1 MGLADKL
8 GLIIPAVVDDKT
20 AKGLNSAKKNIS
32 GFEKNIKSLAKTLGV
47 ALSAAAVVDFGKAS
61 VKAFME
67 DQKAAALLAK
77 TVENLGLG
85 FANPQI
91 ARFID
96 ELSIATG
103 VTDDQLRP
111 AFQALI
117 TTTGSLANSQK
128 LLAQAVDISVGSG
141 QDLATVS
148 QDLANAYVGNTKGLK
163 KYNLGLTQA
172 ELKTMSFTEV
182 QKKLNDQFSGSNAAY
197 LETYAGKMQVLQTAA
212 GEAQETIG
220 GALIQSLM
228 DFTGA
233 IDAADLATK
242 IKGWSDA
249 IAGFIDDFTWA
260 FKKFYFLSSDKAILN
275 ALNPFSNYIKN
286 GLAKIDA
293 ERAASEWKKAMT
305 GALGFD
311 PTNNALTGY
320 QKDAAARKKAE
331 ADAAKRAK
339 ALADATK
346 KNTAEQKKQAL
357 LKKQSALFDMQQ
369 IELVAA
375 LKGQLSTEDRKR
387 AELQLALLQGNE
399 DLAKKLT
406 GEIADAIDKTGNLKK
421 YLNEVTATNDPFK
434 AWMDSLEKIAAKAS
448 AIASVGAG
456 SSSPAALSGVAS
468 GYTPTAIDMIS
479 SGAASVGFNSSGGI
493 TVNVGGSVISESDL
507 VDAIQIGLQNRS
519 LSGSPSTIG
528 RLYGMFGG

>member
-1 MGLADKL
+1 
-8 GLIIPAVVDDKT
+8 
-20 AKGLNSAKKNIS
+20 
-32 GFEKNIKSLAKTLGV
+32 
-47 ALSAAAVVDFGKAS
+47 
-61 VKAFME
+61 
-67 DQKAAALLAK
+67 
-77 TVENLGLG
+77 
-85 FANPQI
+85 
-91 ARFID
+91 
-96 ELSIATG
+96 
-103 VTDDQLRP
+103 
-111 AFQALI
+111 
-117 TTTGSLANSQK
+117 
-128 LLAQAVDISVGSG
+128 
-141 QDLATVS
+141 
-148 QDLANAYVGNTKGLK
+148 
-163 KYNLGLTQA
+163 
-172 ELKTMSFTEV
+172 
-182 QKKLNDQFSGSNAAY
+182 
-197 LETYAGKMQVLQTAA
+197 
-212 GEAQETIG
+212 
-220 GALIQSLM
+220 M

-339 ALADATK
+339 AIADATK

-375 LKGQLSTEDRKR
+375 LKGQLSEEDRKR

-399 DLAKKLT
+399 DQAKKLS

-421 YLNEVTATNDPFK
+421 YLNDVTATNDPFK
-434 AWMDSLEKIAAKAS
+434 AWMDSLEKIAAKVAT
-448 AIASVGAG
+448 ITGVPVGNT
-456 SSSPAALSGVAS
+456 
-468 GYTPTAIDMIS
+468 TPTASLGASVSTTDYFAGLTPAQQASYGGYSPYMN
-479 SGAASVGFNSSGGI
+479 SGAAGTGSGNV
-493 TVNVGGSVISESDL
+493 TVNIDGKAVVN
-507 VDAIQIGLQNRS
+507 AILDQGLNGNPAYINRT
-519 LSGSPSTIG
+519 SGFFNP
-528 RLYGMFGG
+528 

>member
-8 GLIIPAVVDDKT
+8 GLIIPVVADDKT
-20 AKGLNSAKKNIS
+20 AKGLNSAKKNIN
-32 GFEKNIKSLAKTLGV
+32 GFEKNVKSLAKTLGV

-67 DQKAAALLAK
+67 DQKAASLLAK

-128 LLAQAVDISVGSG
+128 LLSQAVDISVGSG

-172 ELKTMSFTEV
+172 ELKTMSFTEI

-220 GALIQSLM
+220 GAL
-228 DFTGA
+228 
-233 IDAADLATK
+233 
-242 IKGWSDA
+242 
-249 IAGFIDDFTWA
+249 
-260 FKKFYFLSSDKAILN
+260 KK
-275 ALNPFSNYIKN
+275 
-286 GLAKIDA
+286 
-293 ERAASEWKKAMT
+293 E
-305 GALGFD
+305 
-311 PTNNALTGY
+311 
-320 QKDAAARKKAE
+320 
-331 ADAAKRAK
+331 
-339 ALADATK
+339 
-346 KNTAEQKKQAL
+346 
-357 LKKQSALFDMQQ
+357 
-369 IELVAA
+369 
-375 LKGQLSTEDRKR
+375 
-387 AELQLALLQGNE
+387 
-399 DLAKKLT
+399 
-406 GEIADAIDKTGNLKK
+406 
-421 YLNEVTATNDPFK
+421 
-434 AWMDSLEKIAAKAS
+434 
-448 AIASVGAG
+448 
-456 SSSPAALSGVAS
+456 
-468 GYTPTAIDMIS
+468 
-479 SGAASVGFNSSGGI
+479 
-493 TVNVGGSVISESDL
+493 
-507 VDAIQIGLQNRS
+507 
-519 LSGSPSTIG
+519 G
-528 RLYGMFGG
+528 RLHLETY